1 MAAGICWACRHPRA
15 TVPPARFTFWLPIR
29 DFDVF
34 QTANPFTVAPGMFGL
49 SVVDAPCVT
58 PNVAPFHC
66 DAPDEY
72 LFWDGVHPTRAVHG
86 LLAEAAADRVWQ
98 P

>member
-1 MAAGICWACRHPRA
+1 VNAFAA
-15 TVPPARFTFWLPIR
+15 
-29 DFDVF
+29 
-34 QTANPFTVAPGMFGL
+34 APGLFGL

-66 DAPDEY
+66 DTPDQY
-72 LFWDGVHPTRAVHG
+72 LFWDGVHPTRVVHG
-86 LLAEAAADRVWQ
+86 LLADAAATRLGQ